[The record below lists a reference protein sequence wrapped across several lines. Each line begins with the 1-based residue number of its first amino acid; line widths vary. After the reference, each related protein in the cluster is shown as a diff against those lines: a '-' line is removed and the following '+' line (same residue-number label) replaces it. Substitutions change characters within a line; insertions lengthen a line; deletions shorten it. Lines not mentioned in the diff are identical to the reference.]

1 MLDINCF
8 EFSYDGE
15 NTRVCNGVSLSVKS
29 GECVCLTGPSGC
41 GKTTLLLAIKGL
53 LRGGTSKGT
62 IKVNTQESG
71 NGTSHSSVG
80 LVFQNVE
87 SQILCTTVA
96 EEVAFGPENL
106 CIPSDEIGRRI
117 DSSLS
122 SVGLSGFVSR
132 NVERMS
138 AGQKQRLA
146 IASVLAMEPTLLL
159 LDEPTSQLDGEGKK
173 ELVEIIKNLKKN
185 GHALLITEHDLAPL
199 KEVADRIHSMA
210 HIAAAKDNIE
220 KHAETKKSDVQSHSI
235 VAEDVSLSYP
245 GMNEVLKGVNLTVNE
260 GERVHLYGRNGAGK
274 STLLKCLAGI
284 TRPDSGRISIAGID
298 NPRPRDLPGKVAFLF
313 QNPTRQLFEN
323 TVFDEVAFSLKR
335 LKVTGEELKQRVEE
349 ALSVCEVSHLAKKPP
364 LMLSFG
370 EQHRVAFAS
379 VLAPK
384 PKVLLLDE
392 PFSGLDI
399 SQRHRFLG
407 VLSEVSSL
415 YNTTIV
421 IASHDPLP
429 QQGWAQRI
437 LKVENGKIA

>member
-1 MLDINCF
+1 MEKVQYDSNEKNAREVLPVLDINSF
-8 EFSYDGE
+8 TYSYDE
-15 NTRVCNGVSLSVKS
+15 DNVQACSNVSLSVNS

-62 IKVNTQESG
+62 ISVNALENG
-71 NGTSHSSVG
+71 NGESHSSVG

-117 DSSLS
+117 DSSLG

-146 IASVLAMEPTLLL
+146 IASVLAMNPTLLL
-159 LDEPTSQLDGEGKK
+159 LDEPTSQLDGRGKN

-185 GHALLITEHDLAPL
+185 GHALLITEHDLTPL

-210 HIAAAKDNIE
+210 YIAPAKGNAE
-220 KHAETKKSDVQSHSI
+220 KHAVIRSSESQSQSI
-235 VAEDVSLSYP
+235 VAEDVSVSYP
-245 GMNEVLKGVNLTVNE
+245 GMNEVLKGINLTVNE
-260 GERVHLYGRNGAGK
+260 GERVHLYGSNGAGK

-284 TRPDSGRISIAGID
+284 TKPDSGRISIAGID

-335 LKVTGEELKQRVEE
+335 LKVTGAELKQRVEE
-349 ALSVCEVSHLAKKPP
+349 ALSVCEVGHLAKKPP
-364 LMLSFG
+364 SC
-370 EQHRVAFAS
+370 
-379 VLAPK
+379 
-384 PKVLLLDE
+384 
-392 PFSGLDI
+392 
-399 SQRHRFLG
+399 
-407 VLSEVSSL
+407 
-415 YNTTIV
+415 
-421 IASHDPLP
+421 
-429 QQGWAQRI
+429 
-437 LKVENGKIA
+437 